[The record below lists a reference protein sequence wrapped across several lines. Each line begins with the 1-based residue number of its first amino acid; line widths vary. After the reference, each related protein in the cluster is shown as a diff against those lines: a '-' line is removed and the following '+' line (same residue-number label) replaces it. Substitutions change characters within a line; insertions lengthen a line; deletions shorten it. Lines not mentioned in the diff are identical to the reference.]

1 MGNESEADMQ
11 ERKFTVR
18 NKAGIHCRPSGVILN
33 TIKKEFPNHYIE
45 IASPNGLTLEA
56 NSILSLISLELSC
69 GTEAI
74 LRAEGIDEEIA
85 VKKLGDLL
93 ETEFD
98 FPPLNK

>member
-1 MGNESEADMQ
+1 MQ

-33 TIKKEFPNHYIE
+33 TIKNEFPNHYIE
-45 IASPNGLTLEA
+45 VASPNGSTLEI

-69 GTEAI
+69 GTEAT
-74 LRAEGIDEEIA
+74 LRVEGIDEEIA
-85 VKKLGDLL
+85 VKKLGDLF

-98 FPPLNK
+98 FPQLSK